1 MKNRIIIDMPV
12 ITGHRISYNYTV
24 EGEWEKAFKLDE
36 KFYIEYSCDIS
47 PVSSGVAVVPLLANL
62 LPMAWVYDA
71 EVIAPVCDEDFYNS
85 IPEFK
90 KGYIDMY
97 PMMQFGGKLTVAE
110 LKKNVPQTQT
120 GVAAFFSGGVDA
132 FNTLTQHADEKPTL
146 LTLWGA
152 DVTFDDKIGWKN
164 VEDHLK
170 HTAKEFDL
178 DYVIIKSCFRRFLNE
193 KVLSDQV
200 KKSGDGWWH
209 GFQHGLGIISHA
221 APVAYVLGKST
232 VYIASSFTVAEKGK
246 VTCASDPTIDNYIR
260 FCSSCVKHDGY
271 EFNRQMKIHNIV
283 EYSRNHS
290 IKIPLRVCWISKGG
304 TNCCNCE
311 KCWRTMLG
319 IYAEGEAPR
328 KYGFKYSNIQLKKLA
343 FKMRFSN
350 NKFIRISTYK
360 PIQMA
365 MKKNVKKNQLPYG
378 IRWFYNVNILNL
390 KKTYNWYNFVMGI
403 RGKIA
408 SIYKVSVRRK

>member
-1 MKNRIIIDMPV
+1 MINRIIIDMPV
-12 ITGHRISYNYTV
+12 LCKNRVTYKYTV
-24 EGEWEKAFKLDE
+24 EGEWKKAFNLDE
-36 KFYIEYSCDIS
+36 EFFIEYSCDIS
-47 PVSSGVAVVPLLANL
+47 SVPFGVAVVPLLANL
-62 LPMAWVYDA
+62 LPMAWLYDA
-71 EVIAPVCDEDFYNS
+71 EIVVPICDDDFYNS

-90 KGYIDMY
+90 KGYIEMY
-97 PMMQFGGKLTVAE
+97 PMMRFGGMLTVKE
-110 LKKNVPQTQT
+110 IQKNVPKTQN

-132 FNTLTQHADEKPTL
+132 FNTLTQHTDENPTL
-146 LTLWGA
+146 LTIWGA
-152 DVTFDDKIGWKN
+152 DVTFNDKIGWKN

-170 HTAKEFDL
+170 NTAKEFDL
-178 DYVIIKSCFRRFLNE
+178 DYVVIKSCFRRFLNE
-193 KVLSDQV
+193 NDLSEQV

-232 VYIASSFTVAEKGK
+232 VYIASSFTAAEKGK

-283 EYSRNHS
+283 EYSRKHS

-319 IYAEGEAPR
+319 IYAEGENPR
-328 KYGFKYSNIQLKKLA
+328 KYGFKYTDKQLMKLA
-343 FKMRFSN
+343 FKMRFGGDKLFGSL
-350 NKFIRISTYK
+350 RYT
-360 PIQMA
+360 PIQNA
-365 MKKNVKKNQLPYG
+365 MRKNIKKNQLPFFV
-378 IRWFYNVNILNL
+378 RWFYSLDFTKL
-390 KKTYNWYNFVMGI
+390 KNKHRWYNIVMKI
-403 RGKIA
+403 RSKYV
-408 SIYKVSVRRK
+408 SLCKVRARKK